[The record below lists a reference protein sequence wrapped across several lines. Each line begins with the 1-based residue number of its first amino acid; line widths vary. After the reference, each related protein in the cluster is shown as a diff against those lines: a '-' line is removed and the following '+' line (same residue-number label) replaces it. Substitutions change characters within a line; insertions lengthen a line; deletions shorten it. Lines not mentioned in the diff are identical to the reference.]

1 MQMQKTGQPMRL
13 MVIDDEP
20 TVGRRLKQVLSKSG
34 FDVEVFTSPLAA
46 LERMAENPFDIVV
59 TDFRMKELNGMQ
71 VLEKILELSP
81 RTKVII
87 ITGYARI
94 ETATEAFRAG
104 GFDFIAKPFRLDEL
118 RQSIFRAARALEP
131 GPSSPS

>member
-1 MQMQKTGQPMRL
+1 MQLPETSRSMRL

-20 TVGRRLKQVLSKSG
+20 TVGRRLKQVLAKSG
-34 FDVEVFTSPLAA
+34 FEVEAFTSPVAA
-46 LERMAENPFDIVV
+46 LERMAEKPFDIVV
-59 TDFRMKELNGMQ
+59 TDFRMKEMNGMQ
-71 VLEKILELSP
+71 VLKKIRTLYP

-94 ETATEAFRAG
+94 ETATEAFREG

-118 RQSIFRAARALEP
+118 RTSIFRAARSIEAAA
-131 GPSSPS
+131 SSPS

>member
-1 MQMQKTGQPMRL
+1 MQMQIDGRPMRL

-34 FDVEVFTSPLAA
+34 FEVEVFTRPVAA
-46 LERMAENPFDIVV
+46 VERMAEEPFDIVV
-59 TDFRMKELNGMQ
+59 TDFRMKEMNGMQ
-71 VLEKILELSP
+71 VLQKIRELSP

-94 ETATEAFRAG
+94 ETATKAFRAG

-118 RQSIFRAARALEP
+118 RQSIFRAARALEAE
-131 GPSSPS
+131 SAS

>member
-1 MQMQKTGQPMRL
+1 MQTRKNGQPMRL

-34 FDVEVFTSPLAA
+34 FEVEVFTSPVAA
-46 LERMAENPFDIVV
+46 MERMAAEPFDIVV
-59 TDFRMKELNGMQ
+59 TDFRMKEMNGMQ
-71 VLEKILELSP
+71 VLQKIRELSP

-94 ETATEAFRAG
+94 ETAAEAFRAG
-104 GFDFIAKPFRLDEL
+104 GFDFIAKPFRIDEL
-118 RQSIFRAARALEP
+118 RQSIFRAARALEAE
-131 GPSSPS
+131 SPS

>member
-1 MQMQKTGQPMRL
+1 MQMQIDGRPMRL

-34 FDVEVFTSPLAA
+34 FEVEVFTSPVAA
-46 LERMAENPFDIVV
+46 VKRMAEEPFDIVV
-59 TDFRMKELNGMQ
+59 TDFRMKEMNGMQ
-71 VLEKILELSP
+71 VLEKIRELSP

-87 ITGYARI
+87 ISGYARI

-118 RQSIFRAARALEP
+118 RRSIFRAARALEAE
-131 GPSSPS
+131 SPS

>member
-1 MQMQKTGQPMRL
+1 MQKQIDGRPMRL

-34 FDVEVFTSPLAA
+34 FDVEVFTSPVAA
-46 LERMAENPFDIVV
+46 VKRMAEEPFDIVV
-59 TDFRMKELNGMQ
+59 TDFRMKEMNGMQ
-71 VLEKILELSP
+71 VLERIRELSP

-118 RQSIFRAARALEP
+118 RRSIFRAARALEAD
-131 GPSSPS
+131 SSP